1 MRKYERFFQMNAD
14 CFIPFN
20 EAPAYLKGSVRGTAD
35 DKIEIAGK
43 SVFQINEWYK
53 MGCVTCKLAAHSFA
67 FSVDAVPAAAVGAYS
82 IGIHGDCS
90 INVSHF
96 LRNSVRLLTPQLAE
110 NAYSG
115 WAYDNSGLRSQQ
127 GGTAPWESL
136 DRRHNLM
143 VINDAGTQTL
153 LCLVNGFPIHTVS
166 GFLREFILTIRFEA
180 VGIAGDFAVMFENLC
195 YYSLDSNW
203 SENVSRLN
211 AWDPQY
217 APVFVSYSH
226 ADKAKVEPFVADLKR
241 VGVRVLGDWDFRP
254 GDSLQAKISQ
264 SISRAGYLLVMLSAQ
279 SVTSPWVEKELQI
292 GINRELKERQVHVL
306 PILLEDCDLPLFLAD
321 KLYADL
327 RENRELAR
335 DRVLETLHRYGSW

>member
-14 CFIPFN
+14 CFTPFN
-20 EAPAYLKGSVRGTAD
+20 EAPAYLKGSVRGTGD
-35 DKIEIAGK
+35 DKIEISGTSA
-43 SVFQINEWYK
+43 FQVNDWHKI
-53 MGCVTCKLAAHSFA
+53 GCSTCKLAAHSFA
-67 FSVDAVPAAAVGAYS
+67 FSVDAIPSAAVGAYS

-115 WAYDNSGLRSQQ
+115 WAYDNSGARTQQ
-127 GGTAPWESL
+127 GGAAPWESL

-143 VINDAGTQTL
+143 VTYDARSETL
-153 LCLVNGFPIHTVS
+153 LCLVNGFPIHVAS
-166 GFLREFILTIRFEA
+166 GSLREFSLAIRFEA
-180 VGIAGDFAVMFENLC
+180 VGIAGDFAVTFENLC
-195 YYSLDSNW
+195 YYSLDSDW
-203 SENVSRLN
+203 SENVSRLK

-226 ADKAKVEPFVADLKR
+226 TDKAKVEPLVSELRR

-254 GDSLQAKISQ
+254 GDSLQTKIAH
-264 SISRAGYLLVMLSAQ
+264 SIGRAGYLLVMLSPQ

-292 GINRELKERQVHVL
+292 GMNRELKDRRVYVL
-306 PILLEDCDLPLFLAD
+306 PILLEECDVPLFLTD

-327 RENRELAR
+327 RENGDSVR
-335 DRVLETLHRYGSW
+335 DRVLDTLRRHGSW